1 MVHEVENTTEQT
13 ISDNELLQKIYDTL
27 DKRLQVTHEKPYS
40 RVKVQTKLIKS
51 TLTKQELD
59 NPNLVIDNLKNVS
72 LIKEISFV
80 VDDTFATKGKMV
92 INIDDVEF
100 YTAKDVGTFEL
111 GQVQTISLDK
121 GLRIKRDTKIDFFV
135 WNGIDTDEVK
145 VGITLT
151 YTD

>member
-27 DKRLQVTHEKPYS
+27 DKRLQVTHEKPYN
-40 RVKVQTKLIKS
+40 RVKVETRLIKS
-51 TLTKQELD
+51 TLEKQELD
-59 NPNLVIDNLKNVS
+59 SPSLTIENLKNVS
-72 LIKEISFV
+72 LIKEISII
-80 VDDTFATKGKMV
+80 VDSVFTSKGKMV

-100 YTAKDVGTFEL
+100 YTSKDLEVFEL

-121 GLRIKRDTKIDFFV
+121 GLRVKRDTKFDFFV
-135 WNGIDTDEVK
+135 WNAVDSDEVR
-145 VGITLT
+145 VGVTLT